1 MRLDG
6 HVVLIIPDDLRGR
19 ALSETILFL
28 DSYEGRPDFQNAVGK
43 ALRRRYRKVLLTFDA
58 WDRITAEPFDPDDG
72 RQDMCAEKAVVE
84 IAMAYPVNGNSW
96 VLTIRND
103 VYWETGTS
111 EFRHFVPRS
120 LRAGDETI
128 SNSIGLRRVNDT
140 EVIT

>member
-28 DSYEGRPDFQNAVGK
+28 DSYSERPDFQKAVGK

-58 WDRITAEPFDPDDG
+58 WDKIVAKPFSESDYSCP
-72 RQDMCAEKAVVE
+72 MLAEKAVVE
-84 IAMAYPVNGNSW
+84 IGVAYPVNGNSW
-96 VLTIRND
+96 VL
-103 VYWETGTS
+103 VGGKEVHYETGAS
-111 EFRHFVPRS
+111 AFRHFVPRS

-128 SNSIGLRRVNDT
+128 SNSVG
-140 EVIT
+140 